1 MTIQPHIFSNGYH
14 VRFSED
20 PDQDCGIGYIVPEW
34 VGGKPYLSTICDIY
48 GSDKVLP
55 TTIILLPLKPEKVE
69 AVKAQL
75 SELHPELLLF
85 LSKIKRLSVC
95 GNTCNSKEDVNV
107 SDIFI
112 STETDHVAL
121 SDKSADSRV
130 LHLSVKEDGAEETCR
145 YYIWRETFPVK
156 PANEFSARND
166 VKKCVI
172 SIAFP
177 FGERLKRGT
186 SAVGIF
192 AFLPTAMITNFPFV
206 IQADFVLASSRETIL
221 LDNKWN
227 LGILECIP
235 SAFFHAFIS
244 CVKKDATT
252 ICSVAQ
258 AFEFLPARSSTIL
271 ELNNIRKLIKNM
283 LQGEAFIPCEMFDNR
298 KHFCT
303 PQRAIRIL
311 PKFREILFQMKEQGV
326 PLGGMFSLKEN
337 VIHSSIDLIE
347 FTGILD
353 YLGVPSVDNSYQWY
367 GKCIE
372 FCNLVLSASEDAYME
387 LLCFLADN
395 EKISSL
401 KDFKKMLLFK
411 CVNRKGHVRLCS
423 IATRGMFRIYYSQE
437 PKLHAWLTECN
448 IEFECPDDMCFLPS
462 PTLEALIS
470 HKRSSLIM
478 CWLKYNTG
486 LSPFSAVSY
495 CAQISDHLMKTDE
508 PRFVIKL
515 AHFLYH
521 AHCKKFIMES
531 MLYGLCTRMPV
542 IDGSNCI
549 RRQKNVT
556 LVSAPGS
563 KWKKL
568 FGPSNP
574 FSENNYVDIGKVYAE
589 GGQFAGEC
597 TPKGVILSFLSTYT
611 RAVDI
616 PELHP
621 PNVVLKVASSK
632 LTSEQGFLLLD
643 WIRFLR
649 TKGSDIPAKFIE
661 SIRDG
666 RWMKTYLG
674 FNSPNRCILPDE
686 AGKTIFGMMRTVVER
701 FSILD
706 QDFYMNRITLYAD
719 ELKFLG
725 VRFGSDGVQKL
736 LVDRFKSLAAS
747 GMSKE
752 CAFSL
757 LMFIGIL
764 KGKNMLD
771 EAWLGVMR
779 EGKWLKTF
787 NGYNAPRGSVF
798 LQSEIEANAILT
810 ITSLPLVDTGF
821 YGSNLSSF
829 SSELT
834 LLGVV
839 LDMKVYELVEESLN
853 FPADLSSLTWDSGF
867 LILKCIRYLGSA
879 TSSLVEK
886 TRNQRWLKT
895 SCGFK
900 RPLESVLVNPEF
912 MRLLDAFEVPIID
925 EAFYGNTIRSFAA
938 ELKAIGVAVD
948 LNSALKLIVTQFKS
962 FLSSSSL
969 TPVKVISL
977 LECIREINENVSSQ
991 LQELHQCLLGEKWL
1005 RTRNGYRTPSESIL
1019 FSSKWGTISLFVD
1032 LPLIDDSFY
1041 GIVIYGFEDE
1051 LKMLGV
1057 ITGFEGG
1064 APFVARGLTRPIE
1077 PRFVTD
1083 LGTIALLECIKY
1095 LMSKSNDQPLL
1106 DNFFSNLMRSKWLKT
1121 RKGYK
1126 KPEECILFDP
1136 TWEVI
1141 LEETDA
1147 PMIEHTFYKSEIF
1160 MYKNQLRAIGVK
1172 VDPGDVCSLLSRCLM
1187 SLTETSSITR
1197 VYNFLH
1203 MFNWKP
1209 ELPDKDYQV
1218 WVINHNGNSGGEWV
1232 NSQLCILHDKD
1243 NVFNSHL
1250 YALDKCYQKELLPFF
1265 SSAFAVA
1272 EFPSIDDY
1280 MWLWDSLVMRVN
1292 SQVTA
1297 KECCSFWDYILKN
1310 WSPHTEDFLKKRLT
1324 KVPATT
1330 STSER
1335 IHLVSKELVFIP
1347 DDLQLKHFFSS
1358 IDGIP
1363 LFVWLPKC
1371 KSFSTVH
1378 PMRLFE
1384 IYESLGVRK
1393 ISGSV
1398 ECHASISHS
1407 LDQYKM
1413 DPRNGLIGRGLVRIV
1428 LGFIAGPRV
1437 SMPVEERHK
1446 VAKLLLG
1453 LSVFESREP
1462 ILVSYQLLLTAD
1474 KTLEVEAGKL
1484 VFWDKNS
1491 CRLLIDKSGYEDRK
1505 SNIKFVSC
1513 FAREIA
1519 EGLLA
1524 CEKADA
1530 IENLSKIIQIG
1541 FMFEF
1546 KEESMVTL
1554 LTSENLELFAEDEK
1568 FLDAACLLSKQ
1579 SPVIRSLPVM
1589 PPIDDNSQL
1598 LTQPNLKESRW
1609 RKVPNYPDPPKF
1621 SSSSLYPKRR
1631 SQQLELLSPPT
1642 PESSQKKP
1650 RQ

>member
-177 FGERLKRGT
+177 FGKRLKRGT

-235 SAFFHAFIS
+235 FAFFHAFIS

-271 ELNNIRKLIKNM
+271 ELNNVRELIKNM

-326 PLGGMFSLKEN
+326 PLGGMLSLKEN

-353 YLGVPSVDNSYQWY
+353 YLGVPSVDNSYQWC

-411 CVNRKGHVRLCS
+411 YVNRKGHVRLCS
-423 IATRGMFRIYYSQE
+423 RATRGMSRIYYSQE
-437 PKLHAWLTECN
+437 PKLHAWLIECN
-448 IEFECPDDMCFLPS
+448 IEFECPDDMRFLPS
-462 PTLEALIS
+462 PTLKALIS

-478 CWLKYNTG
+478 CWLKYNAG

-495 CAQISDHLMKTDE
+495 CAQISDHLMKKDE

-521 AHCKKFIMES
+521 AHCNKFIMES

-556 LVSAPGS
+556 LVYAPGS

-589 GGQFAGEC
+589 GGQFAEEC

-611 RAVDI
+611 RAVDL
-616 PELHP
+616 PELCP

-666 RWMKTYLG
+666 RWMKTYSG
-674 FNSPNRCILPDE
+674 FNSPNQCILPDE
-686 AGKTIFGMMRTVVER
+686 AGKTIFGMMRTVVES

-736 LVDRFKSLAAS
+736 LVDRFESLAAS

-771 EAWLGVMR
+771 EAWLGAIR

-798 LQSEIEANAILT
+798 LQSETEANAILT

-839 LDMKVYELVEESLN
+839 LDMKVYKLVEESLN
-853 FPADLSSLTWDSGF
+853 FPADLSSLTCDSGL
-867 LILKCIRYLGSA
+867 LILKCIRCLGSA
-879 TSSLVEK
+879 TSPLVEK

-895 SCGFK
+895 SCGLK

-948 LNSALKLIVTQFKS
+948 LSSALKLIVTQFKS

-977 LECIREINENVSSQ
+977 LECIREINENASSQ

-1051 LKMLGV
+1051 LKMMGV

-1095 LMSKSNDQPLL
+1095 LISKSKEQTLL
-1106 DNFFSNLMRSKWLKT
+1106 DNLFSNLMRSKWLKT

-1172 VDPGDVCSLLSRCLM
+1172 VDPGDVCSLLSRYLM

-1197 VYNFLH
+1197 AYNFLH

-1209 ELPDKDYQV
+1209 ELPDKSDYQV
-1218 WVINHNGNSGGEWV
+1218 WVINHNDNSGEEW
-1232 NSQLCILHDKD
+1232 L
-1243 NVFNSHL
+1243 SH
-1250 YALDKCYQKELLPFF
+1250 
-1265 SSAFAVA
+1265 
-1272 EFPSIDDY
+1272 
-1280 MWLWDSLVMRVN
+1280 
-1292 SQVTA
+1292 
-1297 KECCSFWDYILKN
+1297 
-1310 WSPHTEDFLKKRLT
+1310 
-1324 KVPATT
+1324 T
-1330 STSER
+1330 S
-1335 IHLVSKELVFIP
+1335 
-1347 DDLQLKHFFSS
+1347 
-1358 IDGIP
+1358 
-1363 LFVWLPKC
+1363 
-1371 KSFSTVH
+1371 
-1378 PMRLFE
+1378 
-1384 IYESLGVRK
+1384 
-1393 ISGSV
+1393 
-1398 ECHASISHS
+1398 
-1407 LDQYKM
+1407 
-1413 DPRNGLIGRGLVRIV
+1413 
-1428 LGFIAGPRV
+1428 
-1437 SMPVEERHK
+1437 
-1446 VAKLLLG
+1446 
-1453 LSVFESREP
+1453 
-1462 ILVSYQLLLTAD
+1462 
-1474 KTLEVEAGKL
+1474 
-1484 VFWDKNS
+1484 
-1491 CRLLIDKSGYEDRK
+1491 
-1505 SNIKFVSC
+1505 
-1513 FAREIA
+1513 
-1519 EGLLA
+1519 
-1524 CEKADA
+1524 
-1530 IENLSKIIQIG
+1530 
-1541 FMFEF
+1541 
-1546 KEESMVTL
+1546 
-1554 LTSENLELFAEDEK
+1554 
-1568 FLDAACLLSKQ
+1568 
-1579 SPVIRSLPVM
+1579 
-1589 PPIDDNSQL
+1589 
-1598 LTQPNLKESRW
+1598 
-1609 RKVPNYPDPPKF
+1609 
-1621 SSSSLYPKRR
+1621 
-1631 SQQLELLSPPT
+1631 
-1642 PESSQKKP
+1642 
-1650 RQ
+1650 